1 MFPYTIV
8 STDYSMGIMVH
19 SETENKTNKNRT
31 QEDAY
36 KKKKKEDAY
45 RIVQILFLKK
55 DKWTY
60 CLYVSR

>member
-1 MFPYTIV
+1 
-8 STDYSMGIMVH
+8 MVH

-55 DKWTY
+55 DK
-60 CLYVSR
+60 CM